1 MSIVYS
7 ETKFSNTSKADVRN
21 AASSDASVLFP
32 GEAANLYRRNTPAA
46 GGRSAKLAWIA
57 APIAVV
63 VIGGGLLVA
72 LPHAK
77 TVQSA
82 TATVSRTTVAPAA
95 TAKTAPT
102 PLAPAPAAKARA
114 NAAIPQ
120 TVTSSERTT
129 TQRAMTAPTAKMS
142 RSTSSQATKSPAI
155 AVAPTLPTA
164 PQPYGAIQSAAQPGE
179 QLGPTVAS
187 QPAQQAAPQTSTPTA
202 LTPGDFKFTA
212 PPTGPAGAS
221 PAVSPSTAVTQPT
234 VQTPQAQPQ
243 QQG

>member
-7 ETKFSNTSKADVRN
+7 ETKFSNMSIADDRN
-21 AASSDASVLFP
+21 AASRDASVLFP
-32 GEAANLYRRNTPAA
+32 DEAANLYRRNTPGA
-46 GGRSAKLAWIA
+46 GGRSAKLAFIA
-57 APIAVV
+57 APVAVV
-63 VIGGGLLVA
+63 VISGGLLVA

-77 TVQSA
+77 TVHSA
-82 TATVSRTTVAPAA
+82 IATVSRTTVAPTA
-95 TAKTAPT
+95 TATTALT

-114 NAAIPQ
+114 NVAIPQ

-129 TQRAMTAPTAKMS
+129 MQRAMTAPAAKMS
-142 RSTSSQATKSPAI
+142 RSTSSQATKSRAI

-164 PQPYGAIQSAAQPGE
+164 PQPYGAIQSATQPGA
-179 QLGPTVAS
+179 QFGPTVAS
-187 QPAQQAAPQTSTPTA
+187 QPAQQLAPQTSTPTA
-202 LTPGDFKFTA
+202 LTPGDFKLTA

-221 PAVSPSTAVTQPT
+221 PAVLPSTAVTQPM